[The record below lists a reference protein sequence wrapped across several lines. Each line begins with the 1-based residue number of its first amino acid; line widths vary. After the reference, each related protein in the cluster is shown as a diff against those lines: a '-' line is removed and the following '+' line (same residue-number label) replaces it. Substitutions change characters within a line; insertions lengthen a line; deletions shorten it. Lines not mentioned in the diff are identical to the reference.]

1 MVNGGK
7 LRGTIMANISVVCL
21 YELEYILQEKIIYL
35 FKEEIVSRVQQF
47 LMEEKGCQRTLR
59 ETSALG

>member
-21 YELEYILQEKIIYL
+21 CKLEYILQEKIIATLFYL
-35 FKEEIVSRVQQF
+35 RRKLS
-47 LMEEKGCQRTLR
+47 
-59 ETSALG
+59 LGHSSP

>member
-21 YELEYILQEKIIYL
+21 CELEYILQEKITVALLYL
-35 FKEEIVSRVQQF
+35 
-47 LMEEKGCQRTLR
+47 KGKL
-59 ETSALG
+59 SLGHSSY